1 MSKRLVFIAVSV
13 SALLAVALLG
23 LYFLFAGG
31 RLSPQTYPP
40 SSNYAFL
47 SIHELKQRDHPS
59 GSSYNTEGYVA
70 RIYACP
76 PCPLGAACAPCME
89 EHIVISEQSKTLDSG
104 PPTDLDLVV
113 FVKYSEQFT
122 LGQKY
127 TFSIR
132 IREYSVITFP
142 GQIDAIEL
150 VGYSP

>member
-1 MSKRLVFIAVSV
+1 
-13 SALLAVALLG
+13 
-23 LYFLFAGG
+23 
-31 RLSPQTYPP
+31 
-40 SSNYAFL
+40 
-47 SIHELKQRDHPS
+47 
-59 GSSYNTEGYVA
+59 
-70 RIYACP
+70 
-76 PCPLGAACAPCME
+76 ME
-89 EHIVISEQSKTLDSG
+89 EHIVISEQSKMLDTG

-150 VGYSP
+150 AGYSP